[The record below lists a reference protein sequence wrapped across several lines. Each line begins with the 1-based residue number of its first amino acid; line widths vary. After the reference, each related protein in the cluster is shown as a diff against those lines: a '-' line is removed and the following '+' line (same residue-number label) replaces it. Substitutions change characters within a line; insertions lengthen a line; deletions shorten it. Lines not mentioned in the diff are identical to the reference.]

1 MNGNY
6 AELFDLLC
14 KMSDNTIITIKES
27 YYKLCN
33 DINRL
38 DLTYRPR
45 TTKKIKINKIKG
57 NCTLFLEYIP
67 EEDALNDKIF
77 INIVSVSSDNKNG
90 NLILSENLLYSTF
103 IDFIMIRLT
112 NHLVDLLYNRKYSAI
127 FTFYKFV
134 KSYISQDNFDYKKQI
149 SLLKNI
155 KQMDTMPDKK
165 VLHLNPIILRMK
177 FNDCM
182 DRYDTNVFLSGNMD
196 YLPIMTFQITL
207 DEIMYVFENLI
218 SF

>member
-14 KMSDNTIITIKES
+14 KMTDNTITIIKES
-27 YYKLCN
+27 YYKLRN
-33 DINRL
+33 DRNHL

-45 TTKKIKINKIKG
+45 TTKKIRINKIKG
-57 NCTLFLEYIP
+57 SCTLFLEYIP
-67 EEDALNDKIF
+67 EEDVLNDKIF
-77 INIVSVSSDNKNG
+77 INIVSSDIENG
-90 NLILSENLLYSTF
+90 NLILSENLLYSTLVEL
-103 IDFIMIRLT
+103 ITIRSSS
-112 NHLVDLLYNRKYSAI
+112 NLVDLMPNNRKYSAI
-127 FTFYKFV
+127 FTFYKLV

-165 VLHLNPIILRMK
+165 VLHLGPIILRMK
-177 FNDCM
+177 YNDCV

-196 YLPIMTFQITL
+196 YLPIITFQITL
-207 DEIMYVFENLI
+207 DEIIYVFENLI

>member
-14 KMSDNTIITIKES
+14 RMSDNTIVTIRES
-27 YYKLCN
+27 CVMLHR
-33 DINRL
+33 NRNHL

-57 NCTLFLEYIP
+57 SCTIFLEYIP
-67 EEDALNDKIF
+67 EKDILNDKIF
-77 INIVSVSSDNKNG
+77 ISIVSSDIENG
-90 NLILSENLLYSTF
+90 NLIFGRSLLYSTLVELLT
-103 IDFIMIRLT
+103 IRSSD
-112 NHLVDLLYNRKYSAI
+112 LVDLLNNRRFSAI

-134 KSYISQDNFDYKKQI
+134 KSYISQDNFDCKKQI
-149 SLLKNI
+149 SLSKNI

-165 VLHLNPIILRMK
+165 VLHLDPIILRMK
-177 FNDCM
+177 YDDCV
-182 DRYDTNVFLSGNMD
+182 DRYDTNIFLSGNMD
-196 YLPIMTFQITL
+196 YLPITHFQISL
-207 DEIMYVFENLI
+207 DEIKYVFENLI

>member
-14 KMSDNTIITIKES
+14 KMTDNTITTIKES
-27 YYKLCN
+27 YYKLRN
-33 DINRL
+33 DRNHL

-45 TTKKIKINKIKG
+45 TTKKIRINKIKG

-67 EEDALNDKIF
+67 EKDVLNDKIF
-77 INIVSVSSDNKNG
+77 INIVSSDIKNG
-90 NLILSENLLYSTF
+90 NLILSENLLYSTLVEL
-103 IDFIMIRLT
+103 ITIRSSSD
-112 NHLVDLLYNRKYSAI
+112 LVDLMPNNRRFSAI
-127 FTFYKFV
+127 FTFYKLV
-134 KSYISQDNFDYKKQI
+134 KSYISQDNFDHKKQI
-149 SLLKNI
+149 SLEKSI

-165 VLHLNPIILRMK
+165 VIHLDPIILRMK
-177 FNDCM
+177 YNDRV

-196 YLPIMTFQITL
+196 YLPIITFQITL

>member
-14 KMSDNTIITIKES
+14 KMTDNTITIIKES
-27 YYKLCN
+27 YYKLHN
-33 DINRL
+33 DRNHL

-45 TTKKIKINKIKG
+45 MTKKIRINKIKG
-57 NCTLFLEYIP
+57 SCILFLEYIP
-67 EEDALNDKIF
+67 EKDVLNDKIF
-77 INIVSVSSDNKNG
+77 INIVSSDIKNG
-90 NLILSENLLYSTF
+90 NLILSENLLYSTLVEL
-103 IDFIMIRLT
+103 ITIRLS
-112 NHLVDLLYNRKYSAI
+112 NLVDLSNNRRYSAI
-127 FTFYKFV
+127 FIFYKLV

-149 SLLKNI
+149 SLEKSI

-165 VLHLNPIILRMK
+165 VIHLDPIILRMK
-177 FNDCM
+177 YNDYV

-196 YLPIMTFQITL
+196 YLPIITFQITL
-207 DEIMYVFENLI
+207 DEIIYVFENLI

>member
-14 KMSDNTIITIKES
+14 KMTDNTITIIKES
-27 YYKLCN
+27 YYKLRN
-33 DINRL
+33 DRNHF

-45 TTKKIKINKIKG
+45 TTKKIRINKIKG
-57 NCTLFLEYIP
+57 SCTLFLEYIP
-67 EEDALNDKIF
+67 EEDILDDKIF
-77 INIVSVSSDNKNG
+77 INIVSSDIKNG
-90 NLILSENLLYSTF
+90 NLILSENLLYSTLVEL
-103 IDFIMIRLT
+103 ITIRSSD
-112 NHLVDLLYNRKYSAI
+112 LVDLSNNRKYSAI
-127 FTFYKFV
+127 FFFYKLV
-134 KSYISQDNFDYKKQI
+134 KSYISQDNFDYRKQI

-165 VLHLNPIILRMK
+165 VLHLDPIILRMK
-177 FNDCM
+177 YNDCV
-182 DRYDTNVFLSGNMD
+182 DRYDTKVFLSGNMD
-196 YLPIMTFQITL
+196 YLPIITFQITL

>member
-14 KMSDNTIITIKES
+14 KMTDNTIININES
-27 YYKLCN
+27 CTMLHR
-33 DINRL
+33 NRNHL

-45 TTKKIKINKIKG
+45 TTKKIRINKIKG
-57 NCTLFLEYIP
+57 SCTLFLEYIP
-67 EEDALNDKIF
+67 EEDILDDKIF
-77 INIVSVSSDNKNG
+77 INIVSSDIKNG
-90 NLILSENLLYSTF
+90 NLILSENLLYST
-103 IDFIMIRLT
+103 IVELITIRSSD
-112 NHLVDLLYNRKYSAI
+112 LVDLSNNRKYSAI
-127 FTFYKFV
+127 FFFYKLV
-134 KSYISQDNFDYKKQI
+134 KSYISQDNFDYRKQI

-165 VLHLNPIILRMK
+165 VLHLDPIILRMK
-177 FNDCM
+177 YNDYV

-196 YLPIMTFQITL
+196 YLPIITFQITL

>member
-14 KMSDNTIITIKES
+14 KMTDNTITIIKES
-27 YYKLCN
+27 YYKLRN
-33 DINRL
+33 DRNHL

-45 TTKKIKINKIKG
+45 TTKKIRINKIKG
-57 NCTLFLEYIP
+57 SCTLFLEYIP
-67 EEDALNDKIF
+67 EKDVLNDKIF
-77 INIVSVSSDNKNG
+77 INIVSSDIKNG
-90 NLILSENLLYSTF
+90 NLILSENLLYSTLVEL
-103 IDFIMIRLT
+103 ITIRLS
-112 NHLVDLLYNRKYSAI
+112 NLVDLSNNRRYSAI
-127 FTFYKFV
+127 FFFYKLV

-149 SLLKNI
+149 SLEKSI

-165 VLHLNPIILRMK
+165 VIHLDPIILRMK
-177 FNDCM
+177 YNDYV

-196 YLPIMTFQITL
+196 YLPIITFQITL

>member
-27 YYKLCN
+27 CIMLHR
-33 DINRL
+33 NRNHL

-45 TTKKIKINKIKG
+45 TTKKIRINKIKG

-67 EEDALNDKIF
+67 EKDVLNDKIF
-77 INIVSVSSDNKNG
+77 INITFSSDTEYG
-90 NLILSENLLYSTF
+90 NLIFSKNLLYSTF
-103 IDFIMIRLT
+103 VELIMIRSSSD
-112 NHLVDLLYNRKYSAI
+112 LVDLLYNRKYSAI
-127 FTFYKFV
+127 FIFYKLV

-149 SLLKNI
+149 SLEKSI

-165 VLHLNPIILRMK
+165 VIHLDHIILRMK
-177 FNDCM
+177 YNDCV

-196 YLPIMTFQITL
+196 YLPIVTFQITL

>member
-14 KMSDNTIITIKES
+14 RMTDNSIVAIRES
-27 YYKLCN
+27 SVMLHR
-33 DINRL
+33 NRNHL

-57 NCTLFLEYIP
+57 SCTIFLEYIP
-67 EEDALNDKIF
+67 EKDILNDKIF
-77 INIVSVSSDNKNG
+77 INITSSDTENG
-90 NLILSENLLYSTF
+90 NMVISEVLLYSTF
-103 IDFIMIRLT
+103 VELITIRSSD
-112 NHLVDLLYNRKYSAI
+112 LVDLLNNRRFSAI

-149 SLLKNI
+149 SLMKNI

-165 VLHLNPIILRMK
+165 VLHLDPIILRMK
-177 FNDCM
+177 YNDCV
-182 DRYDTNVFLSGNMD
+182 DRYDTKVFLSGNMD
-196 YLPIMTFQITL
+196 YLPIITFQITL

>member
-14 KMSDNTIITIKES
+14 KMTDNTIININES
-27 YYKLCN
+27 FRMLLR
-33 DINRL
+33 NRNHF

-45 TTKKIKINKIKG
+45 TTKKIRINKIKG
-57 NCTLFLEYIP
+57 SCTLFLEYIP
-67 EEDALNDKIF
+67 EEDVMNDKIF
-77 INIVSVSSDNKNG
+77 INIVSSDNKNG
-90 NLILSENLLYSTF
+90 NLIFSQSLPYSTL
-103 IDFIMIRLT
+103 IELITIRLSY
-112 NHLVDLLYNRKYSAI
+112 LVDLVYNRNYSVI
-127 FTFYKFV
+127 FIFYKLI
-134 KSYISQDNFDYKKQI
+134 KSYISQDNFVYKKQI
-149 SLLKNI
+149 SLEKSI

-165 VLHLNPIILRMK
+165 VIHLDPIILRMK
-177 FNDCM
+177 YNDSV

-196 YLPIMTFQITL
+196 YLPITTFQITL

>member
-14 KMSDNTIITIKES
+14 KMTDNTITIIKES
-27 YYKLCN
+27 CVML
-33 DINRL
+33 NRNRNHL

-45 TTKKIKINKIKG
+45 TTKKIRINKIKG
-57 NCTLFLEYIP
+57 SCTLFLEYIP
-67 EEDALNDKIF
+67 EEDILDDKIF
-77 INIVSVSSDNKNG
+77 INIVSSDIKNG
-90 NLILSENLLYSTF
+90 NLILSENLLYSTLVEL
-103 IDFIMIRLT
+103 ITIRSSSD
-112 NHLVDLLYNRKYSAI
+112 LVDLMPNNREYSVI
-127 FTFYKFV
+127 FIFYKLV

-165 VLHLNPIILRMK
+165 VLHLDPIILRMK
-177 FNDCM
+177 YNDYV

-196 YLPIMTFQITL
+196 YLPIITFQITL

>member
-14 KMSDNTIITIKES
+14 RMSDNTIVAIRES
-27 YYKLCN
+27 SVMLHRN
-33 DINRL
+33 INHL

-57 NCTLFLEYIP
+57 SCTIFLEYIP
-67 EEDALNDKIF
+67 EKDILNDKIF
-77 INIVSVSSDNKNG
+77 IIIVSSDIENG
-90 NLILSENLLYSTF
+90 NLILSENLLYSTLVELLT
-103 IDFIMIRLT
+103 IRSSD
-112 NHLVDLLYNRKYSAI
+112 LVDLSNYKRFSAI

-134 KSYISQDNFDYKKQI
+134 KNYISQDNVDYKKQI
-149 SLLKNI
+149 SLSKNI

-165 VLHLNPIILRMK
+165 VLHLDPIILRMK
-177 FNDCM
+177 YNDYV
-182 DRYDTNVFLSGNMD
+182 DRYDTNIFLSGNMD
-196 YLPIMTFQITL
+196 YLPITHFQISL
-207 DEIMYVFENLI
+207 DEIKYVFENLI

>member
-14 KMSDNTIITIKES
+14 KMTDNTITIIKES
-27 YYKLCN
+27 YYKLRN
-33 DINRL
+33 DRNHL

-45 TTKKIKINKIKG
+45 TTKKIRINKIKE

-67 EEDALNDKIF
+67 EKDVLNDKIF
-77 INIVSVSSDNKNG
+77 INIVSSDIKNG
-90 NLILSENLLYSTF
+90 NLILSENLLYSTLVEL
-103 IDFIMIRLT
+103 ITIRLS
-112 NHLVDLLYNRKYSAI
+112 NLVDLSNNRRYSAI
-127 FTFYKFV
+127 FFFYKLV

-149 SLLKNI
+149 SLEKSI

-165 VLHLNPIILRMK
+165 VIHLDPIILRMK
-177 FNDCM
+177 YNDYV

-196 YLPIMTFQITL
+196 YLPIVTFQITL

>member
-1 MNGNY
+1 MNRNY

-14 KMSDNTIITIKES
+14 KMTDNTITTIKKS
-27 YYKLCN
+27 CYKLRN
-33 DINRL
+33 DRNLL
-38 DLTYRPR
+38 DLTYRPVM
-45 TTKKIKINKIKG
+45 TKKIRINKIKE

-67 EEDALNDKIF
+67 EKDILDDKIF
-77 INIVSVSSDNKNG
+77 INIVSSYNTHG
-90 NLILSENLLYSTF
+90 NLILSQSLPYSTL
-103 IDFIMIRLT
+103 IELITIRSSSD
-112 NHLVDLLYNRKYSAI
+112 LVDPVYDRRYSAI

-165 VLHLNPIILRMK
+165 VLHLDPIILRMK
-177 FNDCM
+177 YDDHVNY
-182 DRYDTNVFLSGNMD
+182 YDTNVFLSGNMD

>member
-14 KMSDNTIITIKES
+14 KMTDNTIININES
-27 YYKLCN
+27 CAMLHR
-33 DINRL
+33 NRNHI
-38 DLTYRPR
+38 DRNCKSR
-45 TTKKIKINKIKG
+45 ATKKIKINKIKG

-67 EEDALNDKIF
+67 DEDILNDKIF
-77 INIVSVSSDNKNG
+77 INIVSSDIKNG
-90 NLILSENLLYSTF
+90 NLILSESLLYSTLVEL
-103 IDFIMIRLT
+103 ITIRSST
-112 NHLVDLLYNRKYSAI
+112 DLVNLMSNNRKFSAI

-134 KSYISQDNFDYKKQI
+134 KSYISQDDFDHKKQI
-149 SLLKNI
+149 SLLKSI

-165 VLHLNPIILRMK
+165 VLHLDPIILRMK
-177 FNDCM
+177 YNDSVDC
-182 DRYDTNVFLSGNMD
+182 YDTNVFLSGNMD
-196 YLPIMTFQITL
+196 YLPIITFQITL

>member
-14 KMSDNTIITIKES
+14 KMTDNTIITIKES
-27 YYKLCN
+27 CIMLYR
-33 DINRL
+33 NRNHL

-57 NCTLFLEYIP
+57 SCTIFLEYIP
-67 EEDALNDKIF
+67 EKDILNDKIF
-77 INIVSVSSDNKNG
+77 INITSSDTENG
-90 NLILSENLLYSTF
+90 NMVISEVLLYSTF
-103 IDFIMIRLT
+103 VELITIRSSD
-112 NHLVDLLYNRKYSAI
+112 LVDLLNNRRFSAI

-149 SLLKNI
+149 SLLKSI

-165 VLHLNPIILRMK
+165 VLHLDPIILRMK
-177 FNDCM
+177 YDDCV
-182 DRYDTNVFLSGNMD
+182 DRYDMNIFLSGNMD
-196 YLPIMTFQITL
+196 YLPITHFQISL
-207 DEIMYVFENLI
+207 DEIKYVFENLI

>member
-14 KMSDNTIITIKES
+14 KMTDNTITIIKES
-27 YYKLCN
+27 YYKLRN
-33 DINRL
+33 DRNHF

-45 TTKKIKINKIKG
+45 TTKKIRINKIKG
-57 NCTLFLEYIP
+57 SCTLFLEYIP
-67 EEDALNDKIF
+67 EEDILDDKIF
-77 INIVSVSSDNKNG
+77 INIVSSDIKNG
-90 NLILSENLLYSTF
+90 NLILSENLLYSTLVEL
-103 IDFIMIRLT
+103 ITIRSSD
-112 NHLVDLLYNRKYSAI
+112 LVDLSNNRKYSAI
-127 FTFYKFV
+127 FFFYKLV
-134 KSYISQDNFDYKKQI
+134 KSYISQDNFDYRKQI

-165 VLHLNPIILRMK
+165 VLHLDPIILRMK
-177 FNDCM
+177 YNDYV

-196 YLPIMTFQITL
+196 YLPITTFQITL

>member
-14 KMSDNTIITIKES
+14 KMTDNTITIIKES
-27 YYKLCN
+27 YYKLRN
-33 DINRL
+33 DRNHF

-45 TTKKIKINKIKG
+45 TTKKIRINKIKG
-57 NCTLFLEYIP
+57 SCTLFLEYIP
-67 EEDALNDKIF
+67 EKDVLNDKIF
-77 INIVSVSSDNKNG
+77 INIASSDIKNG
-90 NLILSENLLYSTF
+90 NLILSENLLYSTLVEL
-103 IDFIMIRLT
+103 ITIRSS
-112 NHLVDLLYNRKYSAI
+112 NLVDLMPNNRRYSAI
-127 FTFYKFV
+127 FFFYKLV
-134 KSYISQDNFDYKKQI
+134 KSYISQNNFDYKKQI
-149 SLLKNI
+149 SLEKSI

-165 VLHLNPIILRMK
+165 VIHLDPIILRMK
-177 FNDCM
+177 YNDYV

-196 YLPIMTFQITL
+196 YLPITTFQITL

>member
-27 YYKLCN
+27 YYKLRN
-33 DINRL
+33 DVNRL

-67 EEDALNDKIF
+67 EKDILNDKIF
-77 INIVSVSSDNKNG
+77 INIVSSDNKNG

-112 NHLVDLLYNRKYSAI
+112 NHLVDLLYNRKYSVI
-127 FTFYKFV
+127 FIFYKLV
-134 KSYISQDNFDYKKQI
+134 KSYISQDDFNHKKQI
-149 SLLKNI
+149 SLEKSI

-165 VLHLNPIILRMK
+165 VIHLDPIILRMK
-177 FNDCM
+177 YNDSV

-196 YLPIMTFQITL
+196 YLPIITFQITL

>member
-14 KMSDNTIITIKES
+14 KMTDNTITIIKES
-27 YYKLCN
+27 YYKLRN
-33 DINRL
+33 DRNHL

-45 TTKKIKINKIKG
+45 TTKKIRINKIKG
-57 NCTLFLEYIP
+57 SCTLFLEYIP
-67 EEDALNDKIF
+67 EKDVLNDKIF
-77 INIVSVSSDNKNG
+77 INIASSDIKNG
-90 NLILSENLLYSTF
+90 NLILSENLLYSTLVEL
-103 IDFIMIRLT
+103 ITIRLS
-112 NHLVDLLYNRKYSAI
+112 NLVDLSNNRRYSAI
-127 FTFYKFV
+127 FFFYKLV
-134 KSYISQDNFDYKKQI
+134 KSYISQNNFDYKKQI
-149 SLLKNI
+149 SLEKSI

-165 VLHLNPIILRMK
+165 VIHLDPIILRMK
-177 FNDCM
+177 YNDYV

-196 YLPIMTFQITL
+196 YLPITTFQITL

>member
-6 AELFDLLC
+6 AKLFDLLC
-14 KMSDNTIITIKES
+14 KMTDNTIITIKES
-27 YYKLCN
+27 CIMLYH
-33 DINRL
+33 NRNHL

-45 TTKKIKINKIKG
+45 TTKKIRINKIKE

-67 EEDALNDKIF
+67 EKDILDDKIF
-77 INIVSVSSDNKNG
+77 INIVSSDIKNG
-90 NLILSENLLYSTF
+90 NLILSENLLYSTLVEL
-103 IDFIMIRLT
+103 ITIRLS
-112 NHLVDLLYNRKYSAI
+112 NLVDLSNNRRYSAI
-127 FTFYKFV
+127 FFFYKLV
-134 KSYISQDNFDYKKQI
+134 KSYISQNNFDYKKQI
-149 SLLKNI
+149 SLEKSI

-165 VLHLNPIILRMK
+165 VIHLDPIILRMK
-177 FNDCM
+177 YNDYV

-196 YLPIMTFQITL
+196 YLPITTFQITL

>member
-14 KMSDNTIITIKES
+14 KMTDNTITIIKES
-27 YYKLCN
+27 YYKLRN
-33 DINRL
+33 DRNHF

-45 TTKKIKINKIKG
+45 TTKKIRINKIKG
-57 NCTLFLEYIP
+57 SCTLFLEYIP
-67 EEDALNDKIF
+67 EEDILNDKIF
-77 INIVSVSSDNKNG
+77 INIVSSDIKNG

-103 IDFIMIRLT
+103 VELITIRSSSD
-112 NHLVDLLYNRKYSAI
+112 LVDLMPNNRRFSAI
-127 FTFYKFV
+127 FIFYKLV

-165 VLHLNPIILRMK
+165 VLHLDPIILRMK
-177 FNDCM
+177 YNDCV

-196 YLPIMTFQITL
+196 YLPIITFQITL
-207 DEIMYVFENLI
+207 DEIIYVFENLI

>member
-14 KMSDNTIITIKES
+14 KMTDNTITTIKES
-27 YYKLCN
+27 YYKLRN
-33 DINRL
+33 DRNHL

-45 TTKKIKINKIKG
+45 MTKKIKINKIKG

-67 EEDALNDKIF
+67 EKDILNDKIF
-77 INIVSVSSDNKNG
+77 ITIVSSDIENG
-90 NLILSENLLYSTF
+90 NLILSENLLYSTLVEL
-103 IDFIMIRLT
+103 ITIRSSSD
-112 NHLVDLLYNRKYSAI
+112 LVDLLYNRKYSAI
-127 FTFYKFV
+127 FIFYKLV

-165 VLHLNPIILRMK
+165 VIHLNPIILRMK
-177 FNDCM
+177 YDDCV

>member
-14 KMSDNTIITIKES
+14 KMTDNTIININES
-27 YYKLCN
+27 CRMLLR
-33 DINRL
+33 NRNHF

-45 TTKKIKINKIKG
+45 TTKKIRINKIKG
-57 NCTLFLEYIP
+57 SCTLFLEYIP
-67 EEDALNDKIF
+67 EEDVMNDKIF
-77 INIVSVSSDNKNG
+77 INIVSSDNKNG
-90 NLILSENLLYSTF
+90 NLIFSQSLPYSTL
-103 IDFIMIRLT
+103 IELITIRLSY
-112 NHLVDLLYNRKYSAI
+112 LVDLVYNRNYSVI
-127 FTFYKFV
+127 FIFYKLI

-149 SLLKNI
+149 SLEKSI

-165 VLHLNPIILRMK
+165 VIHLDPIILRMK
-177 FNDCM
+177 YNDSV

-196 YLPIMTFQITL
+196 YLPIITFQITL

>member
-14 KMSDNTIITIKES
+14 KMTDNTITIIKES
-27 YYKLCN
+27 YYKLRN
-33 DINRL
+33 DRNHL
-38 DLTYRPR
+38 DLTYRKR
-45 TTKKIKINKIKG
+45 TTKKIRINKIKG
-57 NCTLFLEYIP
+57 SCTLFLEYIP
-67 EEDALNDKIF
+67 EKDILNDKIF
-77 INIVSVSSDNKNG
+77 INIVSSDIKNA
-90 NLILSENLLYSTF
+90 NLILSENLLYSTLVEL
-103 IDFIMIRLT
+103 ITIRSSSD
-112 NHLVDLLYNRKYSAI
+112 LVDLMPTNRRFSAI
-127 FTFYKFV
+127 FIFYKLV

-149 SLLKNI
+149 SLKKSI

-165 VLHLNPIILRMK
+165 VIHLDPIILRMK
-177 FNDCM
+177 YNDRV

-196 YLPIMTFQITL
+196 YLPIITFQITL

>member
-14 KMSDNTIITIKES
+14 KMTDNTIININES
-27 YYKLCN
+27 CTMLHR
-33 DINRL
+33 NRNHL

-45 TTKKIKINKIKG
+45 TTKKIRINKIKG
-57 NCTLFLEYIP
+57 SCTLFLEYIP
-67 EEDALNDKIF
+67 EEDILDDKIF
-77 INIVSVSSDNKNG
+77 INIVSSDIKNG
-90 NLILSENLLYSTF
+90 NLILSENLLYSTLVEL
-103 IDFIMIRLT
+103 ITIRSSD
-112 NHLVDLLYNRKYSAI
+112 LVDLSNNRKYSAI
-127 FTFYKFV
+127 FFFYKLV
-134 KSYISQDNFDYKKQI
+134 KSYISQDNFDYRKQI

-165 VLHLNPIILRMK
+165 VLHLDPIILRMK
-177 FNDCM
+177 YNDYV

-196 YLPIMTFQITL
+196 YLPIITFQIKL

>member
-14 KMSDNTIITIKES
+14 KMTDNTITIIKES
-27 YYKLCN
+27 YYKLRN
-33 DINRL
+33 DRNHL

-45 TTKKIKINKIKG
+45 TTKKIRINKIKG

-67 EEDALNDKIF
+67 EKDILDDKIF
-77 INIVSVSSDNKNG
+77 INIVSSDIKNA
-90 NLILSENLLYSTF
+90 NLILSENLLYSTLVEL
-103 IDFIMIRLT
+103 ITIRLS
-112 NHLVDLLYNRKYSAI
+112 NLVDLSNNRRYSAI
-127 FTFYKFV
+127 FFFYKLV
-134 KSYISQDNFDYKKQI
+134 KSYISQNNFDYKKQI
-149 SLLKNI
+149 SLEKSI

-165 VLHLNPIILRMK
+165 VIHLDPIILRMK
-177 FNDCM
+177 YNDYV

-196 YLPIMTFQITL
+196 YLPITTFQITL